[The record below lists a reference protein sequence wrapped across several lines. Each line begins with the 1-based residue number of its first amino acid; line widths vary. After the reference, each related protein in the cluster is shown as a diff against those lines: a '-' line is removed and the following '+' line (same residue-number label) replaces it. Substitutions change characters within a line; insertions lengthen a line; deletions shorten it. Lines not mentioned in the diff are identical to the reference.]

1 MILEAELK
9 LNKQLVILIGI
20 FYALC
25 LLFSIFFSPREII
38 WIGLILL
45 ITYFALY
52 FVKPLFG
59 FIIIVSEALLAGF
72 ITTGAGFHKLWTLFQ
87 QVELIKRLSIF
98 NAAVGVIWLTIVEL
112 KEILEQVKEISQL
125 LKKLAKYE
133 REAAVLTLNEFLYQA
148 EHLHTAMQRRSET
161 GFFLIITIR
170 PGNRRFALPTLFST
184 ISHAAVLATRKKYD
198 LVAKLSEEKLII
210 MLQNTGSNGCQI
222 VVDRLVQLLHRN
234 INIPV
239 DMYWV
244 VATEVPATWRDVA
257 ALLAQGEGI
266 DHE

>member
-1 MILEAELK
+1 MK
-9 LNKQLVILIGI
+9 LNKHLVILIGI
-20 FYALC
+20 FYAIC

-45 ITYFALY
+45 ITYFVLY
-52 FVKPLFG
+52 FVKPLYG

-72 ITTGAGFHKLWTLFQ
+72 ITTGLGFHKLWTLLQ

-112 KEILEQVKEISQL
+112 KKVLEQVKETSQL

-133 REAAVLTLNEFLYQA
+133 QEAAVLTLNEFLYQA
-148 EHLHTAMQRRSET
+148 EHLHTAMQRRRET
-161 GFFLIITIR
+161 GYFLIIKITH
-170 PGNRRFALPTLFST
+170 GNKRFALPTLFST
-184 ISHAAVLATRKKYD
+184 ISYAAVLSTRKKYD

-222 VVDRLVQLLHRN
+222 VMERLVRLLHRN

-239 DMYWV
+239 DMYRV
-244 VATEVPATWRDVA
+244 KATEVPAAWRDVA
-257 ALLAQGEGI
+257 SLLSQEEGI